1 PSLLVRFRGR
11 RAESLPTPAR
21 SPVEGAAMALR
32 EAIAALELQHSEAVV
47 VHAASRIFAALA
59 ASGQVTEA
67 NAAEQIRYCVRTA
80 IEIAL
85 ETDRVVE
92 SDDESG
98 GTRNRLGPLG

>member
-1 PSLLVRFRGR
+1 
-11 RAESLPTPAR
+11 
-21 SPVEGAAMALR
+21 MALR
-32 EAIAALELQHSEAVV
+32 ETIAALELQHSEAVV